1 MMINEFIERTGF
13 KPTEYYYHAEIE
25 REYEASDMDK
35 DKWCKQW
42 LKNGGIQKAYDAMC
56 KDAAANKLKVDAYE
70 KRITFLQNKEAEL
83 TEEVEALRD
92 DRVERINER
101 MELIEFLINSAEK
114 WSASDI
120 REKVIEMIGAK
131 EYIRYKLE
139 HDLNLWE
146 LDKELIMT
154 LI

>member
-101 MELIEFLINSAEK
+101 MDLIEFLINSAEK
-114 WSASDI
+114 WSATDI

>member
-56 KDAAANKLKVDAYE
+56 KDAAANKQKVDAYE

-114 WSASDI
+114 WSATDI

-139 HDLNLWE
+139 HDLNLLE